1 MKDGR
6 RISALVRCTLGCV
19 RRGLLRPYNLAHNIR
34 SHAEQT
40 DDRKQ
45 VHEKAHEG
53 TLLVSGTT
61 KLMRGGENNR
71 DPGHICGGSQNDW
84 RAIWPREAYGQA
96 GRCADMLKAQ
106 VPTTMVLPSPHA
118 FAGEEKPLCAP
129 LPLHIDPGY
138 NSNRARAAASSHSG
152 GCRERARSAGCAGSA

>member
-1 MKDGR
+1 MPKRALDDKDGR

-19 RRGLLRPYNLAHNIR
+19 GRGLLRPYNLAHNIR

-40 DDRKQ
+40 YDRKQ

-61 KLMRGGENNR
+61 KLMRGRENNR

-84 RAIWPREAYGQA
+84 RAIWPREFLWASRTLCGHVKGPGA
-96 GRCADMLKAQ
+96 NHDG
-106 VPTTMVLPSPHA
+106 SA
-118 FAGEEKPLCAP
+118 FPACICRGGEAALRP
-129 LPLHIDPGY
+129 
-138 NSNRARAAASSHSG
+138 AAASHRSG
-152 GCRERARSAGCAGSA
+152 LQFKSCPSSSQQP